1 MPVPPASV
9 SRGEL
14 KQAIKKA
21 KKLVAMLQGT
31 MGLEG
36 QGLDFKTLRKLR
48 RKAIAHL
55 LDTPN

>member
-9 SRGEL
+9 SRLEL
-14 KQAIKKA
+14 RQAIKKA

-36 QGLDFKTLRKLR
+36 QGLDR
-48 RKAIAHL
+48 RTVREFRREAIAHL
-55 LDTPN
+55 LDTQN

>member
-1 MPVPPASV
+1 MPVSPASV

-14 KQAIKKA
+14 KRAIKKA